1 MIHWLREPLLH
12 FLLIG
17 AVLFLLYGLQE
28 DDVAEQPNRIVL
40 TEEDIDR
47 FMSLW
52 ERTWK
57 RLPSQQELQG
67 LIESQIREEVLY
79 REALAMGLDKDD
91 RVVRRRMAQKM
102 AFISDDL
109 VSLAE
114 PDDAQLKAY
123 LDNHTE
129 RFAIPGRITFS
140 HIYLNADKRGELVQD
155 DAEKLLSELAHSATE
170 IDIAMVGDPFMG
182 GQSHDNL
189 TEYAVMQL
197 FGKAFAQQLIQL
209 PVGKWSGPVESGYG
223 MHLVNIDSRTD
234 SRSPSLEQVRDKVRN
249 EWQVEQRRKANDAIY
264 NELRKRYD
272 IVIERP
278 LADPIKIT
286 SSK

>member
-1 MIHWLREPLLH
+1 
-12 FLLIG
+12 
-17 AVLFLLYGLQE
+17 LLYGLQE

-129 RFAIPGRITFS
+129 KFAIPGRITFS
-140 HIYLNADKRGELVQD
+140 HI
-155 DAEKLLSELAHSATE
+155 
-170 IDIAMVGDPFMG
+170 
-182 GQSHDNL
+182 
-189 TEYAVMQL
+189 
-197 FGKAFAQQLIQL
+197 
-209 PVGKWSGPVESGYG
+209 
-223 MHLVNIDSRTD
+223 
-234 SRSPSLEQVRDKVRN
+234 
-249 EWQVEQRRKANDAIY
+249 
-264 NELRKRYD
+264 
-272 IVIERP
+272 
-278 LADPIKIT
+278 
-286 SSK
+286 